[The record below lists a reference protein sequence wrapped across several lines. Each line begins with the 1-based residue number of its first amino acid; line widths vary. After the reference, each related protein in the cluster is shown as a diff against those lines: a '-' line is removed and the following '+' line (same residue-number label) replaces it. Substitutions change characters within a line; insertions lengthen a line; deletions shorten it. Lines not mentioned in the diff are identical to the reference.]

1 MKKAIFL
8 TSFLMCMTACTTTS
22 DRSKLSADFMG
33 GEIKV
38 VYNKS
43 GEFESLIS
51 TATAKVTSELQ
62 SAKDEAVT
70 VATVKARRQIS
81 EFLKTEVDSERFVST
96 ITKSIQE
103 SDAVGGSNMS
113 SVNAK
118 IATEVKETVKQKS
131 ESLLKGTYVESES
144 YDAKNNL
151 VVVTIRT
158 GTKEVGVV
166 GTIKKLM
173 SF

>member
-1 MKKAIFL
+1 
-8 TSFLMCMTACTTTS
+8 
-22 DRSKLSADFMG
+22 MG

-51 TATAKVTSELQ
+51 TATAKVMSELP

-118 IATEVKETVKQKS
+118 IATEVKETIKQKS

-144 YDAKNNL
+144 HDAKSNS

-158 GTKEVGVV
+158 GSKEVGVV